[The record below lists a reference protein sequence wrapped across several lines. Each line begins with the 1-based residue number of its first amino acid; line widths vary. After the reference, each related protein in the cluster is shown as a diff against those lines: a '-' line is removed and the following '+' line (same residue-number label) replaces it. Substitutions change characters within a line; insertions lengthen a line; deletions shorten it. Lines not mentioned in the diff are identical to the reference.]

1 LSFEIAYA
9 VPVERSN
16 MNRRTFLAGA
26 GTALSAPLVGR
37 LPIPADATHD
47 RTDDVADSPDLDSF
61 DPTEVR
67 TELSVGSREGV
78 ADPEDNRPH
87 GVSVWNAMPEASA
100 VEVRIVDVADDRT
113 VLELTTQ
120 LAADATVEF
129 SLLEPSTY
137 RLDIR
142 VPAMDANE
150 TVEVS
155 RSWFDCNGSSTQVG
169 VFEDGRIDSRT
180 VTTLLACADVTVS
193 GTPTE

>member
-1 LSFEIAYA
+1 
-9 VPVERSN
+9 
-16 MNRRTFLAGA
+16 MNRRTLLAGV
-26 GTALSAPLVGR
+26 GTALSGPLVGR
-37 LPIPADATHD
+37 LPISADAAHETN
-47 RTDDVADSPDLDSF
+47 DDGSDATGLDSF
-61 DPTEVR
+61 DPERVQ
-67 TELSVGSREGV
+67 TELAVGSRAGV
-78 ADPEDNRPH
+78 ADPEDNQPH
-87 GVSVWNAMPEASA
+87 GVSVGNAMPEAST
-100 VEVRIVDVADDRT
+100 VEVRIVDAAADRA

-120 LAADATVEF
+120 LAADTAVEF

-142 VPAMDANE
+142 VPAMDASE

-193 GTPTE
+193 ETPTE